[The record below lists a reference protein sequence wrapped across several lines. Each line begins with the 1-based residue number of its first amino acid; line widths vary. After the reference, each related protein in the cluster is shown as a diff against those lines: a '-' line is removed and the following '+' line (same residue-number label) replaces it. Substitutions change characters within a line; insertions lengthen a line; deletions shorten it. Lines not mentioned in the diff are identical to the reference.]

1 MAFAGQ
7 SNFRR
12 KNALDEGFEK
22 INLVKHAG
30 GKGNRKASIMAKAH
44 SELESW
50 VLGGLNLPLELLQT
64 FVLIA
69 EHDGDAAEAGR
80 VLGISQP
87 SMSRRISALRERAAE
102 LGGQPWLLL
111 KGKKWLVTS
120 EGQRVLG
127 VVTDLLRRVEQ
138 AKRFIAET
146 GKAPPVL
153 SVACD
158 QGQAVGLVGKA
169 VEAFLRQPQ
178 NPRVRL
184 AAPASKARIE
194 GVAAGNFDFALV
206 TEDPVTI
213 FEFAR
218 VELYVEELY
227 QDRFLAV
234 TKPSYFPD
242 WRKHWEGL
250 PIRRHLRATDLV
262 GVPLVLTESGS
273 RHRRLIE
280 DWYHRE
286 VGLAPEIAVEVD
298 STEAV
303 LRFALAGTGV
313 GIVTKQSLD
322 NFLVEY
328 KRSDR
333 DRVLKSARK
342 LADEDFPPV
351 TVRLIARRLYG
362 RNLPDLRPEA
372 KELWNKILEL
382 QKDQLKPDLSLK

>member
-1 MAFAGQ
+1 M
-7 SNFRR
+7 
-12 KNALDEGFEK
+12 
-22 INLVKHAG
+22 
-30 GKGNRKASIMAKAH
+30 
-44 SELESW
+44 
-50 VLGGLNLPLELLQT
+50 ELLQT

-80 VLGISQP
+80 ILGISQP

-213 FEFAR
+213 FEYAR

-250 PIRRHLRATDLV
+250 PTRRHLRATDLV

-342 LADEDFPPV
+342 LADDDFPPM